1 MEDWEIFL
9 NEFYFDPKH
18 PGAYA
23 GPKKIHQIL
32 KQNGFVVPIKAVSE
46 WLSNQ
51 DAYSLLRPVRYKFK
65 RPKIITTGIDDL
77 WDADLAEV
85 SNISQHNDGF
95 RYWLVVIDVFTRYT
109 WVIPVQ
115 SKHHTDMVQAFT
127 QLLSITGRRPKHLRT
142 DKDTEFTNRAVKKLL
157 KDANIHAY
165 TTRNETKANY
175 AERVIR
181 TIKNL
186 MYRYFLDRQTYR
198 YTDVLQ
204 DLVSNYN
211 NRPHSSLKGLA
222 PSKINS
228 ENEVRVWK
236 TMYMDVEEPI
246 RKKKPYKYQIGD
258 QVRISH
264 LKYTFQ
270 RDYQQK
276 WTEEIFRV
284 RRRLQKQA
292 FNLYTIQDLTN
303 EEIDGYFY
311 EEELQRVPKDAD
323 TAVFRVEKV
332 LRHRQRQG
340 QREIFVKWMGW
351 PQKFNSW
358 VKQTDVHRY

>member
-1 MEDWEIFL
+1 
-9 NEFYFDPKH
+9 
-18 PGAYA
+18 
-23 GPKKIHQIL
+23 
-32 KQNGFVVPIKAVSE
+32 
-46 WLSNQ
+46 
-51 DAYSLLRPVRYKFK
+51 
-65 RPKIITTGIDDL
+65 
-77 WDADLAEV
+77 
-85 SNISQHNDGF
+85 
-95 RYWLVVIDVFTRYT
+95 
-109 WVIPVQ
+109 
-115 SKHHTDMVQAFT
+115 
-127 QLLSITGRRPKHLRT
+127 
-142 DKDTEFTNRAVKKLL
+142 
-157 KDANIHAY
+157 
-165 TTRNETKANY
+165 
-175 AERVIR
+175 
-181 TIKNL
+181 
-186 MYRYFLDRQTYR
+186 
-198 YTDVLQ
+198 
-204 DLVSNYN
+204 
-211 NRPHSSLKGLA
+211 
-222 PSKINS
+222 
-228 ENEVRVWK
+228 
-236 TMYMDVEEPI
+236 MDVEEPI

-292 FNLYTIQDLTN
+292 FNLYTIQYLTN

-351 PQKFNSW
+351 PRKFNSW